1 MKDNKQNIHI
11 IIPNN
16 EAELRASTH
25 THRDRAMNRTAV
37 NMKELRA
44 AGVTTEI
51 MMLMLMMMIATDW
64 MNERF
69 LDCFNNSINI
79 NSDAMR
85 KTFICWNGK
94 KALSRIEHTHTQL
107 LGPMAKE
114 TIICQQLNS
123 RFFFCLSTSPLS
135 LVRSFSLFF
144 WALLIFQLMVQHSWR
159 VGVCIQVFWLPI
171 YIKW

>member
-25 THRDRAMNRTAV
+25 TQRDRAMNRTAV

-94 KALSRIEHTHTQL
+94 KALSRIEHTLTQL

-123 RFFFCLSTSPLS
+123 RFFFSAYRLPPYLLFALFHSFFERCSYFNSWFSIRDESVCVYKCFDCL
-135 LVRSFSLFF
+135 F
-144 WALLIFQLMVQHSWR
+144 I
-159 VGVCIQVFWLPI
+159 
-171 YIKW
+171 